1 MTSITLNSLKFSI
14 EFGFD
19 FHIVKSW
26 WEHMNF
32 ADQTEAKVFFE
43 KNKSL
48 INAKPFIKW
57 AGGKRQLIKQFSSLF
72 PDDFNNYFE
81 PFL

>member
-1 MTSITLNSLKFSI
+1 MTSITLNSLKFSL

-32 ADQTEAKVFFE
+32 VDQTEAKVFFE
-43 KNKSL
+43 KNRSL

-57 AGGKRQLIKQFSSLF
+57 VGGKRQLISQIEKVFQK
-72 PDDFNNYFE
+72 DKA
-81 PFL
+81 